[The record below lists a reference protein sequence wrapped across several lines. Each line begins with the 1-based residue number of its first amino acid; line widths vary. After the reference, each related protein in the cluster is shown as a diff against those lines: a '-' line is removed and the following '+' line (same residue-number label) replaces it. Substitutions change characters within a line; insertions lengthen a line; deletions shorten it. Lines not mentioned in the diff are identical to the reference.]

1 MQPSA
6 TLKWAARPG
15 FVFLLRHSAA
25 VGAEFAEI
33 RERLLA
39 LVDPVHFHRVA
50 DIFVAG
56 DLELPRR
63 RAVAKVHD
71 QRVAV
76 ESVIRGLAT
85 PFSGD
90 IFKCEGVRRAGE
102 ARQQDY
108 RQERVSDECHAIPSV
123 RPFEPDR
130 F

>member
-15 FVFLLRHSAA
+15 FVFLLHHSAA

-71 QRVAV
+71 QRFAV

-90 IFKCEGVRRAGE
+90 IFKCEGVGSTSG
-102 ARQQDY
+102 ARQ
-108 RQERVSDECHAIPSV
+108 
-123 RPFEPDR
+123 
-130 F
+130 